1 MLVSECCSSIPWND
15 TDICFECKEH
25 ASFINYIEYNTRIL
39 RNENMNDKILK
50 LIKERLKKGEKK
62 YGHQNVKN
70 DGRNFTNE
78 ALEEALDCA
87 VYLAAKLIEIQGIRY
102 ENELYKLDLDEE
114 EIINNE

>member
-1 MLVSECCSSIPWND
+1 M
-15 TDICFECKEH
+15 
-25 ASFINYIEYNTRIL
+25 
-39 RNENMNDKILK
+39 
-50 LIKERLKKGEKK
+50 IKVRLNVGQRK
-62 YGHQNVKN
+62 YGHEIVEN
-70 DGRNFTNE
+70 DGRNFTTE